1 MTFPRK
7 RESNRRRFQWPN
19 QKKKKLLI
27 TLFKVLVL
35 KSEECIKQTLLQS
48 LFLIKPITCTLPANQ
63 VWFSIFHLLIL
74 LFWFLSKCMS
84 VCNIKFHN
92 LNLFTS
98 LKKNFHF

>member
-63 VWFSIFHLLIL
+63 V
-74 LFWFLSKCMS
+74 C
-84 VCNIKFHN
+84 
-92 LNLFTS
+92 TT
-98 LKKNFHF
+98 KNGAWSCVLELRL